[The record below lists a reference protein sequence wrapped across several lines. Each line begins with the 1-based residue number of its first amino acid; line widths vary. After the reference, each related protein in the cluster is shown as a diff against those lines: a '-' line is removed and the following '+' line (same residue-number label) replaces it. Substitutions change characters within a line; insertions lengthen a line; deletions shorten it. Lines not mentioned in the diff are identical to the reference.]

1 MSARGQTNTAT
12 VLNAPEL
19 PLRFRLV
26 PGGILEQRPRSDL
39 GETGRHLLRNEAK
52 ALARLDG
59 CLAPK
64 LIEFVDGDDMV
75 LRRQYVTGPRL
86 CDVALNFWPD
96 LLGVFAQELMQVHDQ
111 GLVHG
116 DLRPENLIA
125 TGEGLIA
132 IDWEHALPMA
142 VEIASLSI
150 RAATPGFSHPRLI
163 WGRGRVDESL
173 DKFSIYQML
182 GGENPLS
189 AEAEPLMF

>member
-1 MSARGQTNTAT
+1 MSASSLKIQSEP
-12 VLNAPEL
+12 VLPS
-19 PLRFRLV
+19 RFRLV
-26 PGGILEQRPRSDL
+26 SSDVLEQRPRSDL
-39 GETGRHLLRNEAK
+39 GETGQQLLRNEAK
-52 ALARLDG
+52 ALAQLDG

-75 LRRQYVTGPRL
+75 LRRQFVPGPRL
-86 CDVALNFWPD
+86 YEVAPDLWPD
-96 LLGVFAQELMQVHDQ
+96 LLGAFAQKLKQVHAR

-125 TGEGLIA
+125 TEKGLIA

-142 VEIASLSI
+142 VEIAPLSF
-150 RAATPGFSHPRLI
+150 RATTPGFSHPRLI

-173 DKFSIYQML
+173 DQFPIYQML

-189 AEAEPLMF
+189 TESEPVMF